1 MTTFTGGLEPRHWNL
16 LTNLLVKP
24 LHDIGCTLSVF
35 GSRARG
41 DNLPFSDLDILI
53 EGEVTRGMISAIAE
67 QLEES
72 RIPIRVDLV
81 LAQDLAE
88 SYRAGILRERIVLP
102 ARLAGC
108 RDGA

>member
-1 MTTFTGGLEPRHWNL
+1 MTTFTAGLEPRHWNL
-16 LTNLLVKP
+16 LTTLLVKP
-24 LHDIGCTLSVF
+24 LQDLGCTISVF

-53 EGEVTRGMISAIAE
+53 EGAVPRDLISTIAE

-72 RIPIRVDLV
+72 RLPIRVDLV

-88 SYRAGILRERIVLP
+88 SYRAGIMRERIVLP
-102 ARLAGC
+102 AKAGLKS
-108 RDGA
+108 AN